1 MGTTRHDRAT
11 GTVLVV
17 DDDRDALDILK
28 RNLEHAG
35 YTTITAGSGQAC
47 LDAVSAQSAAID
59 VILLDVMM
67 PGMDGLQVC
76 EELKRIE
83 RAAGIP
89 VILVTA
95 KDDLSTRAAGMRL
108 GVSEFVTKPL
118 NMQELQIRLRNQLHA
133 RRIRAQLD
141 DANRKIDSLTQD
153 GRKH

>member
-1 MGTTRHDRAT
+1 MSTQAPPS

-17 DDDRDALDILK
+17 DDDHDALEILK

-35 YTTITAGSGQAC
+35 YTAVTASNGKAC
-47 LDAVSAQSAAID
+47 LDVVAAQSSAVD

-67 PGMDGLQVC
+67 PGMDGLEVC
-76 EELKRIE
+76 RELKKLE
-83 RAAGIP
+83 HASGIP

-95 KDDLSTRAAGMRL
+95 KDDLTTRAAGMRL

-118 NMQELQIRLRNQLHA
+118 NMNELQIRLRNQLHA

-141 DANRKIDSLTQD
+141 DANRKIDTLTRD
-153 GRKH
+153 EPND

>member
-1 MGTTRHDRAT
+1 MGTTRHDPAT

-47 LDAVSAQSAAID
+47 LDAVSAQSSAID

-67 PGMDGLQVC
+67 PGMDGLRVC

-95 KDDLSTRAAGMRL
+95 KDDLGTRAAGMRL

-141 DANRKIDSLTQD
+141 DANRKIDTLTRD

>member
-1 MGTTRHDRAT
+1 MSTQDPAS

-17 DDDRDALDILK
+17 DDDGDALDILK

-35 YTTITAGSGQAC
+35 YRAVMAGSGQAC
-47 LDAVSAQSAAID
+47 LDVVAAQTAAVD

-76 EELKRIE
+76 EELKKME
-83 RAAGIP
+83 SAAGIP

-95 KDDLSTRAAGMRL
+95 KDDLATRAAGMRL

-118 NMQELQIRLRNQLHA
+118 NMHELQIRLRNQLHA
-133 RRIRAQLD
+133 RRIRAQLE
-141 DANRKIDSLTQD
+141 DANRKIDTLTKD
-153 GRKH
+153 EPAD